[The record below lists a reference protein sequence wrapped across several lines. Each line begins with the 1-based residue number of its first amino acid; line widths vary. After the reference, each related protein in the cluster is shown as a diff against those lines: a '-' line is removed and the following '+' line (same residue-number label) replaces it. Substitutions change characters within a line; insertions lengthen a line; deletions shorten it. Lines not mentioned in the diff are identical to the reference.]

1 MRIITCRE
9 IAYIW
14 QTSCWND
21 RTLDQLMC
29 KIAACAVSKRL
40 MHMQNNTW
48 IRKSNRIHQPEAQ
61 DGKTCPT
68 SSDMLGASRWPLNWY
83 GLPLQIRYFNFLCFN
98 WEAGPHSAMGPEPTW
113 RHWHSE
119 LSAFWKLPL
128 RLVGMIAETQPTVK
142 LEGPGQG
149 QGPVGAQ
156 SNSRHLLRLCP
167 LHSPSQSGH
176 LTSQGLFPSCADVN
190 QHICHTNLKA
200 CHNAGMGY
208 REMPIQVRAGDVMAG
223 GGPGGAAGPVQSI
236 RHQAPGNLA
245 WNATNLI

>member
-1 MRIITCRE
+1 VLVGGHSTGTGYLFRFVILIFCVLIEKPAHTRQW
-9 IAYIW
+9 AP
-14 QTSCWND
+14 S
-21 RTLDQLMC
+21 QLEGTGTQ
-29 KIAACAVSKRL
+29 S
-40 MHMQNNTW
+40 W
-48 IRKSNRIHQPEAQ
+48 
-61 DGKTCPT
+61 
-68 SSDMLGASRWPLNWY
+68 
-83 GLPLQIRYFNFLCFN
+83 
-98 WEAGPHSAMGPEPTW
+98 
-113 RHWHSE
+113 
-119 LSAFWKLPL
+119 PL

-167 LHSPSQSGH
+167 LHSPSESGH

-245 WNATNLI
+245 